1 MCRVIIIK
9 SDKMTENFTISVTWK
24 KGRIDY
30 ILNLNSFSKE
40 FFETYS
46 YNTRKSNENKIV
58 FSIRNLG
65 KMLIKKCAKA
75 LIIMLIKF
83 LFVYIFI
90 ELKVELIPQVLL
102 ISLLL
107 DAFSI
112 IRIPFTTVS
121 SVIFS
126 QDSKRREI
134 IKQTI
139 FPIFSD
145 SLLVTSSERPINRIV
160 FSQKDDN
167 TYVTFRRKQNDVIP
181 EAAPILVI
189 NSNDKE
195 QLLETE
201 NFLKSFIEEIEYPI
215 SIVKS

>member
-1 MCRVIIIK
+1 
-9 SDKMTENFTISVTWK
+9 MTENFTINVIWK
-24 KGRIDY
+24 KDRIDY
-30 ILNLNSFSKE
+30 VLNLNSFSKDV
-40 FFETYS
+40 FETYS

-107 DAFSI
+107 DVFSI

-121 SVIFS
+121 SVIFN

-134 IKQTI
+134 IIQTI

-145 SLLVTSSERPINRIV
+145 SLLVTSPERPISRIV
-160 FSQKDDN
+160 FSQKNDY

-181 EAAPILVI
+181 ETAPILVI

-201 NFLKSFIEEIEYPI
+201 NFLKSFIDGIEGDI
-215 SIVKS
+215 SIVKL